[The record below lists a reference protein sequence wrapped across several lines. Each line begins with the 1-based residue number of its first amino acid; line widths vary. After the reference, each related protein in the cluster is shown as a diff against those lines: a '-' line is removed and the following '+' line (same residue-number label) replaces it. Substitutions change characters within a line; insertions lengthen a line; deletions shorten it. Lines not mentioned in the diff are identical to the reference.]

1 MRVIGGGDSGF
12 NAGVRTYVTLIAN
25 STEASQTS
33 ELA

>member
-1 MRVIGGGDSGF
+1 MRVMGGGASGF
-12 NAGVRTYVTLIAN
+12 SAGVRIYVTLIAN